1 MIRPPIIIDARGDLL
16 VFHSLAA
23 VQRELTPAD
32 VRDGRYPA
40 AYDAEGR
47 RLRIEV
53 KVQERKILGLFPE
66 VKEWVEVTPIEHIPT
81 HEQTLREFLLRFIHP
96 NSSASA
102 TDSCPPAEG
111 ILRFSPV
118 ARS

>member
-32 VRDGRYPA
+32 VRDGHYSA

-47 RLRIEV
+47 GLRIEV
-53 KVQERKILGLFPE
+53 KTQERKILGLFPE
-66 VKEWVEVTPIEHIPT
+66 VKEWVEVTPTEHIPT

-96 NSSASA
+96 NPSASS

-111 ILRFSPV
+111 ILRFAPA